1 MLLIVVVHIVHAN
14 SRYLRLVGPFLRVT
28 VGSYKNVTKNM
39 EIVHP
44 VLVPANKRVFAASAY
59 LSSFRS
65 LQDGEDFAR
74 SVGDAARHDQDGRR

>member
-44 VLVPANKRVFAASAY
+44 DNSPTT
-59 LSSFRS
+59 
-65 LQDGEDFAR
+65 
-74 SVGDAARHDQDGRR
+74 